1 MERELYLLSSHG
13 SALFYIAVHPGCTI
27 HEMAD
32 GLCLTRRTLWGLVR
46 DLRRQD
52 MLLIR
57 RDGREHHYYVD
68 MDAEFVHP
76 TLGPVPLRVIL
87 GRLTAEASL
96 TAPVA
101 AA

>member
-1 MERELYLLSSHG
+1 MEREFYLVSSHG

-27 HEMAD
+27 HEMAAE
-32 GLCLTRRTLWGLVR
+32 LCLTRRTLWGLVG

-52 MLLIR
+52 MLLVR

-68 MDAEFVHP
+68 MSAQFLHP
-76 TLGPVPLRVIL
+76 TLGPVPLRMIL
-87 GRLTAEASL
+87 GRLNAQARQL
-96 TAPVA
+96 DPVA

>member
-1 MERELYLLSSHG
+1 MEREFYLVSSHG
-13 SALFYIAVHPGCTI
+13 TALFYIAVHPGCTI

-32 GLCLTRRTLWGLVR
+32 VLCLTRRTLWGLVG
-46 DLRRQD
+46 DLRRQH
-52 MLLIR
+52 MLLVR

-68 MDAEFVHP
+68 MGAEFVHP

-87 GRLTAEASL
+87 GKLSAEASL
-96 TAPVA
+96 PAPVA